1 MEHIVYFIIGT
12 IISMTLI
19 YLAEKTAIIRTHR
32 KICQQEYRMLAAFTE
47 YFERE
52 NREDT

>member
-1 MEHIVYFIIGT
+1 MDH
-12 IISMTLI
+12 IISLVLGGNIAMALS

-32 KICQQEYRMLAAFTE
+32 KICQQEYRMLVAATE